1 MLEPPYYFR
10 KLSSNAPLK
19 KKKKEWA
26 GLYFFIA
33 VCALHFAAFITFSTT
48 LKKVEPVKKRIAVQ
62 TMQLASKEPASSLM
76 QKSPAILPK
85 ENLIATASTA
95 IEPPQKVV
103 SAPVEKKTEQAKP
116 VEKAAEPA
124 VKPPL
129 PQKPLPAKELPTKEK
144 KLVKPTSAPIKKKPD
159 PPKTPPKKTPIMK
172 KNEGQDKKIKAE
184 KEKARKEKEEKARK
198 AAQKEQER
206 IAQENKER
214 AEKKR
219 QEALLKEKLASA
231 QNQLAQ
237 SQKNRHTQLSST
249 PNSFAQIKQLKG
261 LQVDTLAEEISELT
275 NWSSKEIS
283 YYDEV
288 AALIKASL
296 CLPDYGSVKL
306 ELTITKEGKV
316 AEVKILASQSQKNRD
331 YIDKTIVKLKFAPFG
346 AHFSGKERVSFP
358 ITLKT

>member
-19 KKKKEWA
+19 KKKKEWT

-33 VCALHFAAFITFSTT
+33 VCAFHFAAFITFSTT
-48 LKKVEPVKKRIAVQ
+48 LKKVEPVKKRVAVQ
-62 TMQLASKEPASSLM
+62 TVQLASKEPASSLM
-76 QKSPAILPK
+76 QKSPALLPK

-116 VEKAAEPA
+116 VKKAAEPT

-129 PQKPLPAKELPTKEK
+129 PQKPLPAKELPIKEK
-144 KLVKPTSAPIKKKPD
+144 KMAKPISAPIKKKSD
-159 PPKTPPKKTPIMK
+159 PPKTPAKKTPIMK

-184 KEKARKEKEEKARK
+184 KEKAIKEKEEKARK